1 MAWKPLNETYFVR
14 PEELKGIS
22 DLVPEAFRKN
32 LVELRTG
39 IVTHTGTGTL
49 MDSGVRIPLQANV
62 GDRVL
67 FGAKVGHEIEVDGEK
82 LLLIAEANVLA
93 VETK

>member
-14 PEELKGIS
+14 AEEIKGIS

-32 LVELRTG
+32 MVELRTG
-39 IVTHTGTGTL
+39 IVTHVGTGTL
-49 MDSGVRIPLQANV
+49 MDTGTRVALQAKV

-67 FGAKVGHEIEVDGEK
+67 IGAKVGHEIEVDGEK

-93 VETK
+93 VETE

>member
-1 MAWKPLNETYFVR
+1 MWKPLNETYFVR

-22 DLVPEAFRKN
+22 DLIPEHLKKN
-32 LVELRTG
+32 MVELRTG
-39 IVTHTGTGTL
+39 IVVSAGTGAL
-49 MDSGVRIPLQANV
+49 LESGSRAGLQARD

-67 FGAKVGHEIEVDGEK
+67 FGAKVGHEVEVDGEK

-93 VETK
+93 VEI